1 MSRLPTPGQDN
12 NTWGAILN
20 DYLSQAHNSDGTL
33 KSGSVGS
40 SQIQDAAI
48 TPSKIS
54 GTALTASNNLS
65 DVAAP
70 ATARTNLGLGTAA
83 TMTPATLAAD
93 AAFSGTYVQLFNVK
107 KYGATGDGSTDDTAA
122 IQAAIDACSSAKG

>member
-93 AAFSGTYVQLFNVK
+93 AAFSGMYAPKASPTF
-107 KYGATGDGSTDDTAA
+107 TGTVTVPTPV
-122 IQAAIDACSSAKG
+122 